1 MSKVGTTS
9 TGFEYVI
16 TDEAMNDAELLDA
29 LIEADEGNATSMM
42 KAMNKLL
49 GAEQKQKLYEHLRN
63 ENGRVPIVG
72 ERSLTSEMTEIMSGD
87 AVKNS

>member
-9 TGFEYVI
+9 TGFEYII

-29 LIEADEGNATSMM
+29 LIESDEGNATSTMR
-42 KAMNKLL
+42 AISKLL
-49 GAEQKQKLYEHLRN
+49 GVEQKKRLYEHLRD
-63 ENGRVPIVG
+63 EHGRVPIVG

-87 AVKNS
+87 TVKNS

>member
-9 TGFEYVI
+9 TGFQYEI

-29 LIEADEGNATSMM
+29 LIEADAGNATSMM

-63 ENGRVPIVG
+63 EHGRVPLTG
-72 ERSLTSEMTEIMSGD
+72 ERSLVSEISEIMSGD
-87 AVKNS
+87 SVKNS

>member
-9 TGFEYVI
+9 TGFQYEI

-42 KAMNKLL
+42 KAMSKLL
-49 GAEQKQKLYEHLRN
+49 GAEQKKRLYEHLRN
-63 ENGRVPIVG
+63 KSGRVPLTG
-72 ERSLTSEMTEIMSGD
+72 ERSLVSEISEIMSGD

>member
-1 MSKVGTTS
+1 MSKAGTTS
-9 TGFEYVI
+9 TGFQYEI

-63 ENGRVPIVG
+63 EDGRVPLTG
-72 ERSLTSEMTEIMSGD
+72 ERSLVSEITEIMSGD
-87 AVKNS
+87 SVKNS

>member
-29 LIEADEGNATSMM
+29 LIEADEGNTTSMM

-49 GAEQKQKLYEHLRN
+49 GAEQKQKLYEHLRD
-63 ENGRVPIVG
+63 EHGRVPIVG

>member
-49 GAEQKQKLYEHLRN
+49 GTEQKQKLYEHLRD
-63 ENGRVPIVG
+63 EHGRVPIVG

>member
-1 MSKVGTTS
+1 MSKTGTTS
-9 TGFEYVI
+9 TGFRYEI

-49 GAEQKQKLYEHLRN
+49 GTEQKQKLYEHLRN
-63 ENGRVPIVG
+63 EHGRVPLMG
-72 ERSLTSEMTEIMSGD
+72 ERSLAAEISEIMSGD
-87 AVKNS
+87 AAKNS

>member
-1 MSKVGTTS
+1 MSTVGTTS

-29 LIEADEGNATSMM
+29 LSEADEGNATSMM
-42 KAMNKLL
+42 KAMNKLV
-49 GAEQKQKLYEHLRN
+49 GTEQKQKLYEHLRD
-63 ENGRVPIVG
+63 EHGRVPIVG